1 MSSDSDYEE
10 AITGG
15 LDLESVDNNSNVR
28 LNNKYYHGY
37 NDGFDEG
44 YKVGFDEGDNR
55 GYLLGLYSGLG
66 LGGVLI
72 AVINVGALIYRR

>member
-15 LDLESVDNNSNVR
+15 LDLESIDGTEK

-44 YKVGFDEGDNR
+44 YKVGYDEGDNR
-55 GYLLGLYSGLG
+55 GYLMGLYSGLG

-72 AVINVGALIYRR
+72 AVLNIGALIYRR

>member
-10 AITGG
+10 AIIGG
-15 LDLESVDNNSNVR
+15 LDLESIDGTEK

-44 YKVGFDEGDNR
+44 DNR
-55 GYLLGLYSGLG
+55 GYLMGLYSGLG

-72 AVINVGALIYRR
+72 AVLNIGALIYRR